1 MRLYMKKIV
10 SIVLAA
16 AMLVCVFASCTKT
29 PENALVCKDADGKVT
44 GSVDTKL
51 YSLLTAVVNFQLG
64 ADSLSED
71 MWDMQYQEGN
81 DTTVRRIVIAQT
93 KAYAKGLLQAE
104 YLCDVSYKIG
114 LSDEQK
120 DSVDKYISTLVT
132 SYGSQKALD
141 GYLSSFGADVAALRR
156 YMELVLKQNTLYESF
171 YTEGGIRQ
179 EIVDAKKPSYF
190 KEHFEIAD
198 HILVKYSGGL
208 KDDGTEIPITDE
220 EKEAK
225 REAAKALYNEIVNG
239 VRDFDEALEAYNDD
253 TYKLGYPFG
262 YFVPDSFYWTGI
274 STDVQD
280 AVNEMKA
287 GEIRFVDTKDGAYIV
302 RKNEMDETLF
312 ASNGNFETY
321 IESTLAQEDFLEIC
335 EKSAAVEEN
344 EDIISQF
351 DPALIPSFN
360 IDALSK

>member
-1 MRLYMKKIV
+1 MKKII

-16 AMLVCVFASCTKT
+16 AMLVLALVSCTKT
-29 PENALVCKDADGKVT
+29 PENAVVCKDADGKVT
-44 GSVDTKL
+44 GSVNTKL

-64 ADSLSED
+64 ADSLSAD
-71 MWDMQYQEGN
+71 MWDMNYQQGN
-81 DTTVRRIVIAQT
+81 DTTVRQIVIAQT
-93 KAYAKGLLQAE
+93 KAYAEGLLQAE
-104 YLCDVSYKIG
+104 YLCDVTYKIG

-120 DSVDKYISTLVT
+120 DSVDKYISSIVT
-132 SYGSQKALD
+132 SYGSEKALES
-141 GYLSSFGADVAALRR
+141 YLSTFGADTEALRR

-171 YTEGGIRQ
+171 YTEGGIRHGVI
-179 EIVDAKKPSYF
+179 EERKPSYF

-208 KDDGTEIPITDE
+208 KDDGTEIPISDE
-220 EKEAK
+220 EKETK
-225 REAAKALYNEIVNG
+225 RQAAKSLYNEIVNG
-239 VRDFDEALEAYNDD
+239 LRDFDEALEAYNDD
-253 TYKLGYPFG
+253 TYKFGYPFG
-262 YFVPDSFYWTGI
+262 YFVPDTFYWTGI

-287 GEIRFVDTKDGAYIV
+287 GEIRFVDTEDGAYIV

-335 EKSAAVEEN
+335 EKSVTVEEN
-344 EDIISQF
+344 GDIISLF

-360 IDALSK
+360 IDALSA